1 MISLFLIFIFAT
13 LAVLLFFARW
23 VTGNKIFGK
32 LVGYFWLSLFGSVI
46 LLIILNITIHIFL
59 DQKVLS
65 KNDYYGEYVVNRNYF
80 HGKQADWQYE
90 NFRFEIKENDSL
102 YFYVTNKEKVIQTY
116 RGTVSITNPRQYPSV
131 RLIIK
136 MNEPIHHILSTNPTT
151 YRGVWD
157 FDLVFYSHKFNNVF
171 FTKGKWKPLTK

>member
-13 LAVLLFFARW
+13 LAVLLLLTRW
-23 VTGNKIFGK
+23 VTGVKIFGK
-32 LVGYFWLSLFGSVI
+32 LVGYFLLSLIGSAFLLTI
-46 LLIILNITIHIFL
+46 LYILIHIFT

-65 KNDYYGEYVVNRNYF
+65 KKDYYGEYIVNRNYF

-102 YFYVTNKEKVIQTY
+102 YFYLTNKEKVLKTY
-116 RGTVSITNPRQYPSV
+116 RGTVSTTNPRQYPSV

-157 FDLVFYSHKFNNVF
+157 FNLVFYSPKFNNVYF
-171 FTKGKWKPLTK
+171 KKGKWKPLYE